1 MIEVMGPCL
10 PAGYTPT
17 IGKLHPHR
25 SEPGK
30 LLEESGNGGVLTYL
44 LPEDE
49 QQEGISVLHGF
60 RWNQSGPTTLAVWII
75 FADQKERVECPRV
88 PFLPY
93 VVDLRLM
100 DQHHWR
106 RLPRD

>member
-10 PAGYTPT
+10 PAGCTPT

-30 LLEESGNGGVLTYL
+30 LLVESGNGGVLTYL